1 MSIYIKLLHIQNVQ
15 AANMPL
21 LPELLQVVTTF
32 PFNVIIVMV
41 IALIVG
47 IVFSL
52 TRRPGHLSNRSL
64 DVDIEEISQSIQG
77 SDALDQTVEV
87 EEEIPQLFE
96 GYRDGVVKL
105 YSWFYRFVQ
114 RRFMG
119 IADNMTPREFKDA
132 VLLKS
137 PSSVASALDYLVT
150 VFEIANYSNIKLTK
164 EILDKSLETVR
175 LLKEQIENS
184 SPHLRDHELTHDEY
198 ISTLVNNEIHSS
210 GALL

>member
-1 MSIYIKLLHIQNVQ
+1 MSVYLKLMHIQNARAV
-15 AANMPL
+15 NTR
-21 LPELLQVVTTF
+21 LPAELLQVVTTF
-32 PFNVIIVMV
+32 PFNVILVMV
-41 IALIVG
+41 VALIVG
-47 IVFSL
+47 TVFSF
-52 TRRPGHLSNRSL
+52 TRRTSHSSKPSTRS
-64 DVDIEEISQSIQG
+64 DVKEMSQGIQG
-77 SDALDQTVEV
+77 FDAQGQAAEV
-87 EEEIPQLFE
+87 EEEIPQIFE
-96 GYRDGVVKL
+96 DYLDGIVKL
-105 YSWFYRFVQ
+105 YSWFYRFAQ
-114 RRFMG
+114 RRFVE